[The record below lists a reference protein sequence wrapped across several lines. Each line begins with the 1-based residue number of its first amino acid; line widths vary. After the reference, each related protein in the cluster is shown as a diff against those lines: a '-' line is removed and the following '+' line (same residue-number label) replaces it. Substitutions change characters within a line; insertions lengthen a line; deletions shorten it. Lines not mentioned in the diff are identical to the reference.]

1 MDFFEHIVFWH
12 WWIAAG
18 ILLIIELSVP
28 TFFFMWM
35 GIAAVLVGLMLLV
48 VPGMPLELQL
58 VMFVVLSLATI
69 IMWRRYREKNRPV
82 SDHPLLNQRGQQYV
96 GRVFTL
102 DEAIVNGTGKV
113 SVDDST
119 WRVKGLDMP
128 VGNKVKVVDTE
139 GVVLVVES
147 AG

>member
-1 MDFFEHIVFWH
+1 MDFFDQIVFWH
-12 WWIAAG
+12 WWIVAG
-18 ILLIIELSVP
+18 ILLIIELTVP

-35 GIAAVLVGLMLLV
+35 GIAAALVGLMLLV
-48 VPGMPLELQL
+48 IPGMPLELQL
-58 VMFVVLSLATI
+58 VMFVVLSLITT

-102 DEAIVNGTGKV
+102 DKAIVNGTGKV
-113 SVDDST
+113 RVDDST

-128 VGNKVKVVDTE
+128 VGEKVEVVGVE
-139 GVVLVVES
+139 GVVLVVKA

>member
-58 VMFVVLSLATI
+58 VMFVVLSLVTI
-69 IMWRRYREKNRPV
+69 ILWRRYREKNRPL

-102 DEAIVNGTGKV
+102 EEAIVNGTGKV

-119 WRVKGLDMP
+119 WRVKGLDMS

-139 GVVLVVES
+139 GVVLVVEA

>member
-1 MDFFEHIVFWH
+1 MDFFEQIVFWH

-58 VMFVVLSLATI
+58 VMFVVLSLVTTV
-69 IMWRRYREKNRPV
+69 MWRRYREKNPPS

-102 DEAIVNGTGKV
+102 EEAIINGSGKV
-113 SVDDST
+113 TVDDST

-128 VGNKVKVVDTE
+128 VGNKVKVVGAE
-139 GVVLVVES
+139 GVVLVVE
-147 AG
+147 ATA